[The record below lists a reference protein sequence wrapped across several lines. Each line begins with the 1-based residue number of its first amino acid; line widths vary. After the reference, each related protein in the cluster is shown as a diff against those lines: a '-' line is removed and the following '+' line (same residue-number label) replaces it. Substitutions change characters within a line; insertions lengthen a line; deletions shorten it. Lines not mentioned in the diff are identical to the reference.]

1 MYQFFFYELD
11 KSSLIIHNQQE
22 RVKYA
27 IRLRHYGGRT
37 NNGDI
42 GLNSVKGSDNT
53 IFTFNTCSLSL
64 NGTTQSRGQI
74 PYILYYR

>member
-1 MYQFFFYELD
+1 MCTYVLLFIY
-11 KSSLIIHNQQE
+11 HQE

-27 IRLRHYGGRT
+27 IRLRNYGGRT
-37 NNGDI
+37 NNGDM
-42 GLNSVKGSDNT
+42 GLSCVKGHDNT
-53 IFTFNTCSLSL
+53 VFSFNTCSLSL